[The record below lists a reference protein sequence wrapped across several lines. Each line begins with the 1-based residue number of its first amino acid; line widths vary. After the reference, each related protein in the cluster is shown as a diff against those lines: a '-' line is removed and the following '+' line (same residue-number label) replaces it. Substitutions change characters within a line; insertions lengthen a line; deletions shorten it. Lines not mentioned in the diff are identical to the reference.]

1 MKEMISWIKNKD
13 KIQQER
19 EQEDKQYNDVLTE
32 NSKLKKKIESL
43 DKELNRQ
50 INLKETY
57 LKNCKRLK
65 RKLKEVSK
73 WKKN

>member
-1 MKEMISWIKNKD
+1 MKEMICWIKNKN

-19 EQEDKQYNDVLTE
+19 EHEDKQYNDVLTE

-43 DKELNRQ
+43 DKELIRQ

-65 RKLKEVSK
+65 RKIKEVSK
-73 WKKN
+73 

>member
-1 MKEMISWIKNKD
+1 MKEMISWIKNKN

-43 DKELNRQ
+43 DKELIRQ

-73 WKKN
+73 

>member
-19 EQEDKQYNDVLTE
+19 EQEDKQYNDVFTE
-32 NSKLKKKIESL
+32 NSKLKKKLESL
-43 DKELNRQ
+43 DKELIRQ

-73 WKKN
+73 

>member
-32 NSKLKKKIESL
+32 NNKLKKKIESL

-73 WKKN
+73 

>member
-32 NSKLKKKIESL
+32 NSKLKKKLESL
-43 DKELNRQ
+43 DKELIRQ

-73 WKKN
+73 

>member
-19 EQEDKQYNDVLTE
+19 EQEDKQYIDVLTE
-32 NSKLKKKIESL
+32 NSKLKKKLESL
-43 DKELNRQ
+43 DKELIRQ

-73 WKKN
+73 

>member
-73 WKKN
+73 

>member
-32 NSKLKKKIESL
+32 NNKLKKKIESI

-50 INLKETY
+50 INIKETY
-57 LKNCKRLK
+57 LKNLKRLK
-65 RKLKEVSK
+65 RK
-73 WKKN
+73 

>member
-1 MKEMISWIKNKD
+1 MKEMISWIKNKN

-73 WKKN
+73 

>member
-43 DKELNRQ
+43 DKELIRQ

-73 WKKN
+73 